1 MDPSPAMATT
11 TPSPNLATFFSNNEE
26 IEEVRRDIALLS
38 YLLANVNLKN
48 DKKNSRQKPF
58 RVSPPKP
65 DPRQPWVHLAFILSA
80 GDPHPFASNK
90 AVAVTGKVEND
101 AITVALVGPGNASL
115 RHSPDQLCISEL
127 KLDTTNGRRLI
138 GSPSSITTCARI
150 IRFQVS
156 FTLTDLQR
164 CLILSTRH

>member
-1 MDPSPAMATT
+1 MATT
-11 TPSPNLATFFSNNEE
+11 APSPDFATFFSNNEE
-26 IEEVRRDIALLS
+26 IEEVRCDIALLS
-38 YLLANVNLKN
+38 YLLAKVNLKN
-48 DKKNSRQKPF
+48 YKKNSRQKPF

-80 GDPHPFASNK
+80 GDPHHLFASNK
-90 AVAVTGKVEND
+90 AQVAVTGKVEND
-101 AITVALVGPGNASL
+101 AITVALVGPGNVSL
-115 RHSPDQLCISEL
+115 RRSPDQLCISEL

>member
-1 MDPSPAMATT
+1 MATT
-11 TPSPNLATFFSNNEE
+11 APSPDFATFFSNNEE
-26 IEEVRRDIALLS
+26 IEEVRCDIALLS
-38 YLLANVNLKN
+38 YLLAKVNLKN
-48 DKKNSRQKPF
+48 YKKNSRQKPF

-80 GDPHPFASNK
+80 GDPHHLFASNK
-90 AVAVTGKVEND
+90 AQVAVTGKVEND
-101 AITVALVGPGNASL
+101 AITVALVGPGNVSL
-115 RHSPDQLCISEL
+115 RRSPDQLCISEL

-156 FTLTDLQR
+156 FTLTHLQQ